1 MNDATRQARSPS
13 DRARQEETRA
23 KAMGHIVLNVTLAIL
38 FIFLF
43 LRAGSLPSSMWEPL
57 GSGSFPRMVLAALV
71 LFNALIVATEVRH
84 FIATPAL
91 PAKALTGWCYQHRL
105 AFGVLG
111 LFALFIIVVPI
122 VGFRWSS
129 LPFLVACQYLLGARH
144 LRGFLVAIAV
154 AFVMSFGIEAL
165 FRDVFTISLP
175 RGLWN

>member
-1 MNDATRQARSPS
+1 MNDASRQARSPG
-13 DRARQEETRA
+13 DRARQDEARA
-23 KAMGHIVLNVTLAIL
+23 KAMGHIVLNAILAAL

-57 GSGSFPRMVLAALV
+57 GSGTFPRMVLAALIV
-71 LFNALIVATEVRH
+71 FNGMIIVTEVRH
-84 FIATPAL
+84 FIAMPAL
-91 PAKALTGWCYQHRL
+91 PAKALNDWCYQHRL

-111 LFALFIIVVPI
+111 LFALFILAVPI
-122 VGFRWSS
+122 VGFRWAS

-144 LRGFLVAIAV
+144 LRGFLIAIAV
-154 AFVMSFGIEAL
+154 AIVMSFGIEAL

>member
-1 MNDATRQARSPS
+1 MNDATRQARSPG
-13 DRARQEETRA
+13 DRARQDEIRA
-23 KAMGHIVLNVTLAIL
+23 KAMGHIVLNVILAIL

-57 GSGSFPRMVLAALV
+57 GSGTFPRMVLGALV
-71 LFNALIVATEVRH
+71 VFNGMIIGTEVRH

-91 PAKALTGWCYQHRL
+91 PTKALSGWCYQHRL

-111 LFALFIIVVPI
+111 LFTLFILAVPI
-122 VGFRWSS
+122 VGFRWAS

-144 LRGFLVAIAV
+144 LRGLVIAIAV
-154 AFVMSFGIEAL
+154 AVVMSFGIEVL